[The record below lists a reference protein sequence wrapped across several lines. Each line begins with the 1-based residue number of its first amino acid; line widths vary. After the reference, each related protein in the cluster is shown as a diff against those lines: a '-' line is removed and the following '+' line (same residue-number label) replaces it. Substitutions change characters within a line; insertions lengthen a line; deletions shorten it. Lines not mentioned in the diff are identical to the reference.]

1 MSKKTDLIS
10 NNTGYSIKNYFIY
23 SIINIVI
30 YLLLIVGFVLVW
42 DVVIDGKIDT
52 DLNQLAGFVGATA
65 AVLTAAGIPKAI
77 AEIMER
83 KKSNEKDNTNN

>member
-23 SIINIVI
+23 SITNIVI